1 MAGSPVTRGL
11 RLLALLALLQV
22 SAVPAQGTAT
32 LTAAPVE
39 PAASPLAEA
48 QQPVE
53 ASQPEAQR
61 PAEAPQPIVDRA
73 TLARFDQPEVAV
85 GRVLAAVNDRM
96 ALMPGVAAVKW
107 LSKASIDDPERE
119 VEVLQHVTAR
129 ATELGL
135 DVPAVKTLFTEQ
147 MRLSKELQQR
157 LHDEWSRA
165 GACAPCKSPI
175 NITGLRAGID
185 TVNEGLLL
193 ALYLAAPVGSG
204 STTDLIART
213 ADALWSA
220 NVPAPADRV
229 ALLNALRAV
238 ERRGSATWDRV
249 KASGVL
255 RIGTTGDYA
264 PFSLETGG
272 KLSGADIELALDLAS
287 SLKLY
292 PIFVQTSWPTLMADL
307 TSDRFDIA
315 LSGISFTPER
325 AAVARFSSPYHQGG
339 KTILARCAQRRKFD
353 TLAEVDRRRVRV
365 IVNPGGTNEKYV
377 RESLRRA
384 TIVVH
389 PENRTTFDEIVAGR
403 ADVMITDDV
412 EVDLQSRRHPELCRA
427 MAGTLTQGDKR
438 ILIASD
444 ERLHSV
450 VDSWLSLASLAG
462 LPERHLEL
470 AIRQHSQV
478 PAR

>member
-1 MAGSPVTRGL
+1 MMRGS
-11 RLLALLALLQV
+11 RLLVLLAMLQAH
-22 SAVPAQGTAT
+22 AVQSQGPASSP
-32 LTAAPVE
+32 AAPVE
-39 PAASPLAEA
+39 PADSTRAEA
-48 QQPVE
+48 QQAAEPQQQVE
-53 ASQPEAQR
+53 SQ
-61 PAEAPQPIVDRA
+61 QPIVDRA
-73 TLARFDQPEVAV
+73 SLARFDAPDVAV

-107 LSKASIDDPERE
+107 ISKAPVDDPARE
-119 VEVLQHVTAR
+119 AEVLEQVAAR
-129 ATELGL
+129 AIQLGL
-135 DVPAVKTLFTEQ
+135 DVPAIESLFMEQ
-147 MRLSKELQQR
+147 IRLSKELQQR
-157 LHDEWSRA
+157 LHDEWLRA

-175 NITGLRAGID
+175 NITGLRASID
-185 TVNEGLLL
+185 TVNEGLMV
-193 ALYLAAPVGSG
+193 ALYLAAPVGSDAAMDPTA
-204 STTDLIART
+204 ST
-213 ADALWSA
+213 ADTLWST
-220 NVPAPADRV
+220 NVPAAADRG

-238 ERRGSATWDRV
+238 ERKGGATWERV

-264 PFSLETGG
+264 PFSLESGG
-272 KLSGADIELALDLAS
+272 TLSGADIELALDLAS

-292 PIFVQTSWPTLMADL
+292 PIFVRTSWPTLMADL
-307 TSDRFDIA
+307 ESDRFDIA

-325 AAVARFSSPYHQGG
+325 AAVAQFSSPYHQGG
-339 KTILARCAQRRKFD
+339 KTILARCAQRNKFD

-377 RESLRRA
+377 RESLRKA

-412 EVDLQSRRHPELCRA
+412 EVDLQTRRHPELCRTL
-427 MAGTLTQGDKR
+427 AGTLTQGDKR
-438 ILIASD
+438 ILVAND

-450 VDSWLSLASLAG
+450 VNSWLSLASLAG
-462 LPERHLEL
+462 LPERYLQL
-470 AIRQHSQV
+470 AIRQHSEG